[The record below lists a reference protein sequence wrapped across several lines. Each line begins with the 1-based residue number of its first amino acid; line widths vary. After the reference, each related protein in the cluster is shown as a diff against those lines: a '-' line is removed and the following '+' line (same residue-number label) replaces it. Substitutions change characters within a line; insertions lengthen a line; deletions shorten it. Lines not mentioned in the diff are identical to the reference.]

1 MMTALFENFAVL
13 EKKAEM
19 IKTLGHPIRLCIME
33 VLADHNEKTVTE
45 IYTDLEIEQAVA
57 SHHLRILKNS
67 GVLSSSKKGKNVLY
81 SISHDNLKEIF
92 DLLIAI

>member
-1 MMTALFENFAVL
+1 MTALFENFAVL

>member
-1 MMTALFENFAVL
+1 MTSLLENFALL

-19 IKTLGHPIRLCIME
+19 IKTMGHPIRLCIME
-33 VLADHNEKTVTE
+33 ILTDQNERTVTE
-45 IYTDLEIEQAVA
+45 IYTALEIEQAVA

-67 GVLSSSKKGKNVLY
+67 GILNSFKKGKNVLY